1 MLSRPKPAK
10 TLPTQHM
17 PSTTSSRPILAR
29 ELLDRSSQERTQFVQ
44 AEDLREEHLR
54 LRSDALDQLPRFR
67 PKCSPFD
74 FRLKRPRTAVAEARA
89 ETPGTH
95 HVLWDVL
102 VANERVPL
110 PLCLSI

>member
-1 MLSRPKPAK
+1 MMSQQSR
-10 TLPTQHM
+10 
-17 PSTTSSRPILAR
+17 R
-29 ELLDRSSQERTQFVQ
+29 ELLAVVVPRYRAAHGTDRKRILNEFVGSLGYHRKY
-44 AEDLREEHLR
+44 AI
-54 LRSDALDQLPRFR
+54 QLPRFR

-89 ETPGTH
+89 ETPGTY